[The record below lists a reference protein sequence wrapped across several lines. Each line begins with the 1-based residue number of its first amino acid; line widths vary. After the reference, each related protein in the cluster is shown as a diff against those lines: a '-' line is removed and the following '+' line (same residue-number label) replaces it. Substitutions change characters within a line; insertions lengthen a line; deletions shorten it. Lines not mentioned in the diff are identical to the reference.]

1 MPLFRSPFAGYSVK
15 WSPFDPDRLAVGC
28 CQNFGIIGNGKV
40 TILAAG
46 PGGPPPPPPP
56 GAPPGA
62 PPPPPPPGPLTPVA
76 EFDTRDGVY
85 DVAWSEASDSVLAA
99 ACGDGS
105 IKLYNVAAPPTA
117 NPLASFTE
125 HSREV
130 ASLSWNVVDRHLVA
144 SGSWDDTVR
153 IWDAAAPAPLAAFT
167 GHSYC
172 VYSVAW
178 CPRHAAVLAS
188 ASGDASVKIWD
199 ARRPPGAP
207 PTLSLAAAP
216 HEILSVD
223 WCKYADT
230 LLATGSVDRVIRLW
244 DVRNPSREVTAL
256 HGHTYAVRRVAF
268 SPHAETVLLS
278 ASYDMTVRAWDA
290 GAPGDPALRVWRHH
304 SEFAT
309 GVDASSLVNGRL
321 ASTGWDGVVAVW
333 PLGGEP

>member
-1 MPLFRSPFAGYSVK
+1 MPRFRSPFAGYSVK
-15 WSPFDPDRLAVGC
+15 FSPFDPDRLAVAS

-40 TILAAG
+40 TVLALT
-46 PGGPPPPPPP
+46 GPPPPPPP
-56 GAPPGA
+56 HPGA
-62 PPPPPPPGPLTPVA
+62 PPLPPPNLTPVA

-85 DVAWSEASDSVLAA
+85 DVAWSEASDAVLAA

-105 IKLYNVAAPPTA
+105 LKLYNVAAPPTA
-117 NPLASFTE
+117 NPLASFAE
-125 HSREV
+125 HTREV
-130 ASLSWNVVDRHLVA
+130 ASLSWNVVDRHLLL
-144 SGSWDDTVR
+144 SGSWDDSVR
-153 IWDAAAPAPLAAFT
+153 LWDAAAPRPLATFA

-178 CPRHAAVLAS
+178 SPRHASVFAS
-188 ASGDASVKIWD
+188 ASGDASVKVWD

-216 HEILSVD
+216 HEVLSVD
-223 WCKYADT
+223 WCKYSDT

-244 DVRNPSREVTAL
+244 DVRSPGREVAAL

-290 GAPGDPALRVWRHH
+290 GAAGDPALRVWGHH
-304 SEFAT
+304 TEFAT
-309 GVDASSLVNGRL
+309 GADLSALVEGRCAS
-321 ASTGWDGVVAVW
+321 AGWDGVVAVW
-333 PLGGEP
+333 PMGGEP